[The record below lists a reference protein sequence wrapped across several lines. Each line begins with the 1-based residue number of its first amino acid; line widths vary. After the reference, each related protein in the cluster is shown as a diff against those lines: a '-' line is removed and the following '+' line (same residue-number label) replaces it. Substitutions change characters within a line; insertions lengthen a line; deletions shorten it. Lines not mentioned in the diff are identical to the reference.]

1 MEQWNRQQANHPTAA
16 IGMSAVASRMRID
29 RDSRSSEL
37 HALPPQCPDGWIPVI
52 QQVVIC
58 VILPHYYQ
66 RGVKSTNCVPNAAQ
80 RHS

>member
-1 MEQWNRQQANHPTAA
+1 MA
-16 IGMSAVASRMRID
+16 IGMSVIAGRMRIA
-29 RDSRSSEL
+29 RYARRLEL